1 MKFKAILSLSVA
13 ALMIFSCIKH
23 EIIPA
28 PTPKVELKSKF
39 TGTINGTL
47 VEFNEGID
55 GYTCSVPNE
64 TNLLSPPAQSSE
76 IFCSEIGSATAT
88 SSIKIRLGK
97 ISWTGAAQTDL
108 PLSSFNSF
116 FTQTSNILPP
126 YKDDC
131 SNGINVVYK
140 DANGTVYTSNEN
152 SVNFQDAK
160 FTNITQES
168 DDTGDYSKYLCTFNC
183 YVYYS
188 SGPSPAP
195 GLDSVRIQNGQFK
208 GWFRK
213 LI

>member
-1 MKFKAILSLSVA
+1 MKLKAILSLSIA
-13 ALMIFSCIKH
+13 ALMIFSCIDH
-23 EIIPA
+23 EVIPA
-28 PTPKVELKSKF
+28 PTPTVELISKF

-47 VEFNEGID
+47 TEFNEGVD

-76 IFCSEIGSATAT
+76 IFCSEISSTTANP
-88 SSIKIRLGK
+88 SIKIRLGK
-97 ISWTGAAQTDL
+97 INWTGAAQTDL

-116 FTQTSNILPP
+116 FTQTSNILPQ

-131 SNGINVVYK
+131 TNGINIVYR
-140 DANGTVYTSNEN
+140 DQNGTIYTSDEN
-152 SVNFQDAK
+152 SVNFQDAT
-160 FTNITQES
+160 FSNITQES
-168 DDTGDYSKYLCTFNC
+168 DASGDYSKFVCTFNC